1 MKKIVCFGPGPKFKG
16 GISNYNTSLAKAFDK
31 MSNVEVT
38 IVSWTQQYPAII
50 PREFVDKTSK
60 TDFLEGTNIKVKYIT
75 NYNNPFSWTET
86 YQFIKDLHPDMV
98 IFQWA
103 IAIQGIPLGRIARK
117 LRANTDIEVIFDL
130 HFVIQKESSSLDKKF
145 TAYGIQPA
153 HTYITHAYKTVD
165 ELKELYPNKNFIVNE
180 TGKRAPKGQ
189 QTVIKLYH
197 PIYDLFKPDSTF
209 DVAAFKK
216 EHNLKE
222 NVFLFFGFIRKYKGL
237 HHAIEAFKKVAD
249 QRDDVSLVIC
259 GESFWKTLDQ
269 NKWSTKLKTALFGAA
284 KKVFL
289 NSKSDEKEY
298 RPLQLIEKLDLKD
311 KTLIRNEFI
320 ANEDVNKFFQI
331 SNAVLLFYEYA
342 TPSGVESLSY
352 NFKMPILAT
361 KVGHFPETINHGF
374 NGYLAEA
381 EDTDSMAAEMMH
393 FLEQPIDRN
402 NVEQMTKKMSWEN
415 YANAILGKG
424 KQLSGRKE
432 DEMAMGRNGLG

>member
-1 MKKIVCFGPGPKFKG
+1 
-16 GISNYNTSLAKAFDK
+16 
-31 MSNVEVT
+31 
-38 IVSWTQQYPAII
+38 
-50 PREFVDKTSK
+50 VDKTSK

-75 NYNNPFSWTET
+75 NYNNPLSWSET
-86 YQFIKDLHPDMV
+86 YRFIRDLKPDKV

-103 IAIQGIPLGRIARK
+103 IAIQGIPLGRIARM
-117 LRANTDIEVIFDL
+117 LRKHTDIEVIFDL

-153 HTYITHAYKTVD
+153 HTYLTHAYKTVR
-165 ELKELYPNKNFIVNE
+165 ELEELYPKKKFVVNE
-180 TGKRAPKGQ
+180 TGKRATNGE

-197 PIYDLFKPDSTF
+197 PIYDLFQPNPDF

-216 EHNLKE
+216 EHGLKK

-237 HHAIEAFKKVAD
+237 HHSIRAFKKVAD

-269 NKWSTKLKTALFGAA
+269 NKLSTKIKSALFGAA

-289 NSKSDEKEY
+289 NNKANEKDY
-298 RPLQLIEKLDLKD
+298 RPLALIKELGLED

-320 ANEDVNKFFQI
+320 ANEDVPKFFQI
-331 SNAVLLFYEYA
+331 SDAVLLFYEYA

-361 KVGHFPETINHGF
+361 KVGHFPETIQHGF

-381 EDTDSMAAEMMH
+381 EDTDSMAAQMIQ
-393 FLEQPIDRN
+393 FLEQPIDRA
-402 NVEQMTKKMSWEN
+402 NVEKTTEKMSWEN

-424 KQLSGRKE
+424 KPLQKE
-432 DEMAMGRNGLG
+432 AIASPSPMRFSIK